1 MNFKTLALATVAVAG
16 LSGAASAATLSIS
29 PFTGTPDAFGTGNF
43 KAPGVGTT
51 DTTSYNPT
59 GPAATI
65 LSAGDVVQT
74 FFSSATYPGLSVS
87 GPAALKVTFLG
98 KEAKANNVAFTGGGG
113 SVSNTGPIGSSF
125 GFLAAAG
132 PVNFTFEALSVVAG
146 KAGFGG
152 FANNGGI
159 AFKLFNGGQSVYA
172 FFDDS
177 GANDD
182 RDWDDMVVRI
192 DVVPL
197 PASALLLLGGLGGLA
212 AMRRRKAA
220 A

>member
-1 MNFKTLALATVAVAG
+1 MNFKSFALAAVAATG
-16 LSGAASAATLSIS
+16 LTGAASAATFSIT
-29 PFTGTPDAFGTGNF
+29 PFAGTPDAFGVGNF
-43 KAPGVGTT
+43 STCDVGDK
-51 DTTSYNPT
+51 DTQCYNPD
-59 GPAATI
+59 GPA
-65 LSAGDVVQT
+65 LGVVGAGDVIQT
-74 FFSSATYPGLSVS
+74 FFSAATYPGLSIS
-87 GPAALKVTFLG
+87 GPASLKVTFLG
-98 KEAKANNVAFTGGGG
+98 KEAKANNVAFSGGGG
-113 SVSNTGPIGSSF
+113 SVSNTGPIGSSY
-125 GFLAAAG
+125 GFTAAAG
-132 PVNFTFEALSVVAG
+132 AVDFTFEALSVVAG

-152 FANNGGI
+152 FANSGGI